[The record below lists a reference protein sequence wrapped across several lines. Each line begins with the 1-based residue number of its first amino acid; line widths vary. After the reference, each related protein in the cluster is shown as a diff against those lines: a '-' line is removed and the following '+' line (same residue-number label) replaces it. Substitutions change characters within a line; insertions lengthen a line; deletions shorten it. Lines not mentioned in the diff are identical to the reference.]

1 MTIPPQLKQKAPAKI
16 TEAFDLHFECVL
28 CLLRPNRLWVTGFYY
43 GLVK

>member
-16 TEAFDLHFECVL
+16 TEAFDLHFKRVL
-28 CLLRPNRLWVTGFYY
+28 GLSRPNRLWITGLYN